1 MNKKRLLI
9 FGIILLFGFGSFYVY
24 NNVLYKES
32 RNIEEEDS
40 LFILTSSDLIKEYK
54 LDLSKSDEKYLNK
67 TIEIEGKIT
76 EISDSTI
83 TLDSTIFCGFD
94 KKIGQENLNKKVRI
108 KGRCIGFD
116 EMFNEVKFDQCT
128 ILE

>member
-1 MNKKRLLI
+1 MNRKKLLI
-9 FGIILLFGFGSFYVY
+9 FGIILLLGFGLFYVY

-32 RNIEEEDS
+32 RNIEKEES
-40 LFILTSSDLIKEYK
+40 FFLLTSADLIKQYK
-54 LDLSKSDEKYLNK
+54 SDLSKSDEKYLNK

-76 EISDSTI
+76 EISESTI
-83 TLDSTIFCGFD
+83 TLDSTIFCSFD

>member
-9 FGIILLFGFGSFYVY
+9 FGIILLLVFGSFYVY

-40 LFILTSSDLIKEYK
+40 LFILSSSDLIKEYK

-94 KKIGQENLNKKVRI
+94 KKIGQENLNKKVII